1 MYTTQCVK
9 RAAIRRVRG
18 VVVGL
23 TLVALFAPMYGASA
37 RESGFYA
44 YGGVSSDALEVYR
57 RGWVEILEYGRWAE
71 AERLYREALALDPAF
86 TIAKSVLARITEDAE
101 ERQALFREV
110 ESELDRVDADGLL
123 ILEVYQRTLEL
134 FAFRERGDPLP
145 AGFRDAMARQAVSSY
160 ARFVEKYPAEWS
172 VVIEYIEWVHALNGP
187 EAALSEVARIG
198 AGEQGFSYFPAYFE
212 AQLGRFDRARA
223 LADEFAAGFS
233 DPLVPQP
240 HYLNAYISYQLG
252 QFDAAEQH
260 VARALELAPRHL
272 IAQRLQNLIAEAR

>member
-1 MYTTQCVK
+1 
-9 RAAIRRVRG
+9 
-18 VVVGL
+18 L
-23 TLVALFAPMYGASA
+23 TLALLVAPLCGASE
-37 RESGFYA
+37 RENGHYA
-44 YGGVSSDALEVYR
+44 YGGASSEALEVYR

-71 AERLYREALALDPAF
+71 AERLYRQALALDPAF
-86 TIAKSVLARITEDAE
+86 TIAKSVLARITADVE
-101 ERQALFREV
+101 ERQALYREV

-134 FAFRERGDPLP
+134 FAFRERGEPVP

-160 ARFVEKYPAEWS
+160 ARFIAKYPAEWS
-172 VVIEYIEWVHALNGP
+172 VVIEFIEWVHALKGP

-212 AQLGRFDRARA
+212 AELGRFDRARA
-223 LADEFAAGFS
+223 LAEEFAAGFG

-240 HYLNAYISYQLG
+240 HYLNAYISYELG
-252 QFDAAEQH
+252 QFEVANQH

-272 IAQRLQNLIAEAR
+272 IAQRLQKKIAEARASRDRGLQ